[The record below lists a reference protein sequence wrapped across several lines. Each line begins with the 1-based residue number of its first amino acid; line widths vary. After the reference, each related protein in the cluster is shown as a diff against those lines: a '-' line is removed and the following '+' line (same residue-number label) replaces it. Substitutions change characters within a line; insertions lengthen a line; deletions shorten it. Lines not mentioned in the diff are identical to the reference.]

1 MTVVVD
7 TPVWSLALR
16 RRAKDLSRDE
26 ERMAAEWRALVG
38 ENRATLCGPVR
49 LEVLS
54 GIADPG
60 AFESLRARLRWFRDE
75 HLETA
80 DFEEAARG
88 WNACRSAGVAATHA
102 DMVVCALALRLDSPV
117 FTMDGDFA
125 RYARVLPLRL
135 HRPR

>member
-16 RRAKDLSRDE
+16 RKARDLSREE
-26 ERMAAEWRALVG
+26 ERVAAEWRLLVG
-38 ENRATLCGPVR
+38 EHRAALCGPVR

-75 HLETA
+75 PLFGE

-102 DMVVCALALRLDSPV
+102 DMVVCALALRLDCPI
-117 FTMDGDFA
+117 FTTDGDFP
-125 RYARVLPLRL
+125 RYARVLPLKL

>member
-1 MTVVVD
+1 MD

-16 RRAKDLSRDE
+16 RKARDLSPAE
-26 ERMAAEWRALVG
+26 ERVAAEWRLLVR
-38 ENRATLCGPVR
+38 EHRAALCGPVR

-54 GIADPG
+54 GLADAG
-60 AFESLRARLRWFRDE
+60 RFESLRARLRWFRDE
-75 HLETA
+75 TLYGE

-88 WNACRSAGVAATHA
+88 WNTCRSAGIAAAHA
-102 DMVVCALALRLDSPV
+102 DMIVYALALRLDCPI
-117 FTMDGDFA
+117 FTTDGDFA